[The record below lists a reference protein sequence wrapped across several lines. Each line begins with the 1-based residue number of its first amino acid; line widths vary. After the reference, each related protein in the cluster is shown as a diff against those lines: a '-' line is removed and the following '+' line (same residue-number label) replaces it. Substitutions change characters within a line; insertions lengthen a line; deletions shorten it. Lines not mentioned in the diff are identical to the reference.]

1 MQKKLSIS
9 LVASVLLATTNLFSA
24 QELETI
30 TVNSSFIQTDEK
42 DATFTTEIYTK
53 EDIENSKSKDIYDFL
68 SSQSSV
74 NVSSSYGNTFSQK
87 IDLRGYGIG
96 DGYQNIVVLVN
107 GRRLNNID
115 MSSQLLSSIPLESVE
130 KIEILKGTG
139 SVQYGDGANAGVIN
153 IITNGQYE
161 NYIKTYMGNNGT
173 KNGTLSLGFNY
184 NKIIANAL
192 IDYTST
198 DGTRSD
204 SNGDKDEN
212 YNKNKIFNIIYFPTD
227 DLEFNLTRTYSNMN
241 TIYAGSLTLDEYKNN
256 PNQSNSFTEQY
267 FSSYVTTGGFK
278 YNFNTNLSLE
288 TTFSDENKISNYV
301 TYQSKFKYDYKSLSS
316 KLNYQEDN
324 YKLLVGVDGFDGDR
338 TGSSSITNKTNKAVF
353 VSGEYNLSDDLKVSS
368 GIRRENVEYTYEP
381 NSGNNLE
388 QDDYLNAYD
397 LGLNY
402 QLDEKSSVFAN
413 YNKSYQAPDIDRF
426 FNYGSFNN
434 FIEPS
439 KVDNYTVGYNNI
451 QKNNKFKLSIFRSNL
466 KNEIYYYNTGS
477 WLSSY
482 NTNID
487 ESHKYGIE
495 LYDKYLIND
504 NLYTSFN
511 YSYIVA
517 KIDEEDEGDGA
528 YNGKDLPG
536 VSRHNITVN
545 LGYKINNINTVL
557 SHTYRSSTFAANDF
571 ENNFTQK
578 QDAYHSTDLGTSY
591 TYKNLELFAKIQNLF
606 DRSNGLWIS
615 DDVIYPINFE
625 RTYYAGMK
633 VKF

>member
-42 DATFTTEIYTK
+42 DATFATEIYTK

-288 TTFSDENKISNYV
+288 TTFNDENKISNYV

-338 TGSSSITNKTNKAVF
+338 TGSSSITNKTNKAIF